1 LTNTILK
8 RKKPRKLDLTG
19 VDAMLAFLT
28 GIFGGD
34 GGSRTPVQKQIT
46 NTFSERSRQLGF
58 RHNSRMATSKRY
70 GYFYFTALSD

>member
-34 GGSRTPVQKQIT
+34 GGNLFLYNFQDNPKILISIFNMFNIKLQENNHLFIKP
-46 NTFSERSRQLGF
+46 SG
-58 RHNSRMATSKRY
+58 
-70 GYFYFTALSD
+70 

>member
-28 GIFGGD
+28 GIFGG
-34 GGSRTPVQKQIT
+34 GGAYRIT
-46 NTFSERSRQLGF
+46 FKKDRDSLLSTQPKYIKLIRRSE
-58 RHNSRMATSKRY
+58 
-70 GYFYFTALSD
+70 

>member
-28 GIFGGD
+28 GIFGG
-34 GGSRTPVQKQIT
+34 GGAYRVALEIDKTSLLSIQPKYTRLLSK
-46 NTFSERSRQLGF
+46 SE
-58 RHNSRMATSKRY
+58 
-70 GYFYFTALSD
+70 